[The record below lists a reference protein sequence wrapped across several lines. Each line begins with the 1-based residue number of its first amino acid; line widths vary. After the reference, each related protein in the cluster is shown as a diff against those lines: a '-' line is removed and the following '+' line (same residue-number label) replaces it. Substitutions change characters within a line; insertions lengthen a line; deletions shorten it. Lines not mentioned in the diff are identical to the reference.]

1 MDFSEV
7 KTPLTLKQVDS
18 LYWLGR
24 YSERVLSSLRVLMHV
39 YDSELDTTFDYA
51 DYCEKLGIYNAFS
64 SLADFCRR
72 YAFDRSYQSS
82 LLCGAEAANGNA
94 MMLRDIIGSDCLSYV
109 ELSLGAMRE
118 AAASE
123 APVLLFQRAV
133 DCIMAFRGAVADT
146 VQDRNALNIIR
157 TGFGVERLD
166 FYLRLA
172 IHERTVLFESR
183 RLTEAISCT
192 DVACDSLQLAKITGS
207 LCELDDFADRADK
220 MILLQLIDSLFS
232 GS

>member
-1 MDFSEV
+1 MIRSID
-7 KTPLTLKQVDS
+7 
-18 LYWLGR
+18 
-24 YSERVLSSLRVLMHV
+24 LRSFNQL
-39 YDSELDTTFDYA
+39 
-51 DYCEKLGIYNAFS
+51 
-64 SLADFCRR
+64 
-72 YAFDRSYQSS
+72 
-82 LLCGAEAANGNA
+82 
-94 MMLRDIIGSDCLSYV
+94 LRDIVLEEVSYNDDI
-109 ELSLGAMRE
+109 AHRNT
-118 AAASE
+118 ASTKVYHGKVTGTVAE
-123 APVLLFQRAV
+123 CIAIVL
-133 DCIMAFRGAVADT
+133 DCIMAFKGAVADT

-183 RLTEAISCT
+183 RLAEAISCT

-232 GS
+232 EY